1 MSDHGDGNGTSGAS
15 AAFGELRE
23 LVVRVTEE
31 LATFR
36 RRAHAAEAR
45 LRELE
50 ALHASDP
57 VPVGRVAEIER
68 ENADLKRRLEVATL
82 RTRELLDQVRFVRQQ
97 AAVEVER

>member
-1 MSDHGDGNGTSGAS
+1 VSDQEGGNGTSGAS
-15 AAFGELRE
+15 VAFSELRE
-23 LVVRVTEE
+23 LVLRVTEE

-50 ALHASDP
+50 AIHASDP
-57 VPVGRVAEIER
+57 VPVGRIAEIER
-68 ENADLKRRLEVATL
+68 ENAELKRRLEVATA

>member
-1 MSDHGDGNGTSGAS
+1 VSDQEGGNGTSGAS
-15 AAFGELRE
+15 VAFSELRE
-23 LVVRVTEE
+23 LVLRVTEE

-50 ALHASDP
+50 AIHASDP
-57 VPVGRVAEIER
+57 VP
-68 ENADLKRRLEVATL
+68 ENAELKRRLEVATA